1 METHDDRPVDL
12 NGKQDIEVAQEFYPV
27 ELERPWTR
35 EFVDRIMGHVRS
47 QLGVCFNPS
56 GCETFCKSLKLKE
69 ILKDKNYQ
77 LESLPRETLCTMIL
91 AALGGQEEGSRRA
104 RQVFI
109 IKNALGPLIT
119 DAFVGVCCKTLQRL
133 CHRVK

>member
-1 METHDDRPVDL
+1 MD
-12 NGKQDIEVAQEFYPV
+12 K
-27 ELERPWTR
+27 
-35 EFVDRIMGHVRS
+35 IMRHVRS
-47 QLGVCFNPS
+47 DLSISFSPS

-69 ILKDKNYQ
+69 MLKDKNYQ
-77 LESLPRETLCTMIL
+77 LEHLPKETICTMIL

-119 DAFVGVCCKTLQRL
+119 DPYVGVCCKTLQRL
-133 CHRVK
+133 WHQVK